1 MTIQEC
7 YKKMGADYQEVLG
20 RLHNEA
26 MIGRFVRMFLQDD
39 SFQILEEALRRGDV
53 KEAFRGAHT
62 LKGVCQNLGFSNLY
76 APAYTLTETLRAGS
90 WRAHRSSLQ
99 RWKSSINARW
109 TPSVHWTKM
118 ECGVGRLSGCPAL
131 FFYRICLK
139 AQNRPLYRRVV
150 CGMIDKKEGRRLHYV
165 QTYPCLSAHQR
176 RAEDP
181 H

>member
-76 APAYTLTETLRAGS
+76 APAYALTETLRAGQPES
-90 WRAHRSSLQ
+90 RPTPHYILVQCTDGVHRALILLCHLCKLLLCTLQ
-99 RWKSSINARW
+99 LSCTQGLGQGI
-109 TPSVHWTKM
+109 
-118 ECGVGRLSGCPAL
+118 GGR
-131 FFYRICLK
+131 
-139 AQNRPLYRRVV
+139 V
-150 CGMIDKKEGRRLHYV
+150 
-165 QTYPCLSAHQR
+165 
-176 RAEDP
+176 
-181 H
+181 

>member
-26 MIGRFVRMFLQDD
+26 MIGKFVRMFLQDD
-39 SFQILEEALRRGDV
+39 SFQILEDGLRRGDV

-76 APAYTLTETLRAGS
+76 APAYT
-90 WRAHRSSLQ
+90 HRSSLQ

-109 TPSVHWTKM
+109 TPSVRWTKI

-131 FFYRICLK
+131 FFYRICPK

-150 CGMIDKKEGRRLHYV
+150 CGMIDKKEGRRPHYV